1 MSGEPTEVHTPSHV
15 RPGVVRGGRAALPK
29 IALSGGRLI
38 EGFMMTDPSI
48 DVSRPSSARVWNYLL
63 DGKDNFAV
71 DRELGEAL
79 RAANPGIADVARAQ
93 RRFLI
98 QAVTLFAGEVG
109 IRQFLDIGTGLP
121 TADNTHEVAQRVA
134 PDSRIVY
141 VDNDP
146 LVLVHARALLTSTPE
161 GETAYVDSNVE
172 DPERILTEAARTL
185 DFSRPVALTM
195 IGILGNVADY
205 AEARS
210 IVTRLLAAVPS
221 GSYLAV
227 SDGTSTSAQSVESQR
242 VAKQSGHPYNLRTP
256 EEITGY
262 FDGLEILE
270 PGVVSTSMWRPQ
282 PGTDAQPLDVYC
294 AVGRKP

>member
-1 MSGEPTEVHTPSHV
+1 
-15 RPGVVRGGRAALPK
+15 
-29 IALSGGRLI
+29 
-38 EGFMMTDPSI
+38 MTDPNV

-63 DGKDNFAV
+63 EGKDNFAV

-79 RAANPGIADVARAQ
+79 RSANPGIAAVAQAQ

-98 QAVTLFAGEVG
+98 QAVTLLAGEVG

-134 PDSRIVY
+134 PTSRIVY

-146 LVLVHARALLTSTPE
+146 LVLAHARALLTSSPE
-161 GETAYVDSNVE
+161 GQTAYIDSDVE
-172 DPERILTEAARTL
+172 DPERILSGAARTL
-185 DFSRPVALTM
+185 DFGKPVALTM

-210 IVTRLLAAVPS
+210 IVERLLDAVPS

-242 VAKQSGHPYNLRTP
+242 VAKQNGHPYHLRTP
-256 EEITGY
+256 DEIGGY
-262 FDGLEILE
+262 FEGLELLE
-270 PGVVSTSMWRPQ
+270 PGVVSTSQWRPQ
-282 PGTDAQPLDVYC
+282 PGTEAEALDVYC

>member
-1 MSGEPTEVHTPSHV
+1 MTEPN
-15 RPGVVRGGRAALPK
+15 
-29 IALSGGRLI
+29 
-38 EGFMMTDPSI
+38 I
-48 DVSRPSSARVWNYLL
+48 DTSRPSSARVWNYLL
-63 DGKDNFAV
+63 EGKDNFAV

-79 RAANPGIADVARAQ
+79 RAANPAIVGVAREQ

-98 QAVTLFAGEVG
+98 QAVTLFAGEAG

-146 LVLVHARALLTSTPE
+146 LVLVHARALLTSSAE
-161 GETAYVDSNVE
+161 GKTAYIDSDVE
-172 DPERILTEAARTL
+172 NPERILSEAAQTL

-205 AEARS
+205 DQAKS
-210 IVTRLLAAVPS
+210 IVRTLLAAVPS

-227 SDGTSTSAQSVESQR
+227 SDGTSTSAESVESQR

-256 EEITGY
+256 EEIEG
-262 FDGLEILE
+262 FFEGLEILE
-270 PGVVSTSMWRPQ
+270 PGVVSTSQWRPE
-282 PGTDAQPLDVYC
+282 PGTSPGHLDVYC

>member
-1 MSGEPTEVHTPSHV
+1 
-15 RPGVVRGGRAALPK
+15 
-29 IALSGGRLI
+29 
-38 EGFMMTDPSI
+38 MTDPSI
-48 DVSRPSSARVWNYLL
+48 DTSRPSSARVWNYLL
-63 DGKDNFAV
+63 GGKDNFAV

-79 RAANPGIADVARAQ
+79 RKANPAIASVAQAQ

-98 QAVTLFAGEVG
+98 QAVTLFAGEAG

-134 PDSRIVY
+134 PESRIVY

-146 LVLVHARALLTSTPE
+146 LVLVHARALLTSSPE
-161 GETAYVDSNVE
+161 GETAYIDSAVE
-172 DPERILTEAARTL
+172 NPERILSEAARTL
-185 DFSRPVALTM
+185 DFSKPVALTM

-205 AEARS
+205 AQARS
-210 IVTRLLAAVPS
+210 IVKQLLDAVPS

-262 FDGLEILE
+262 FEGLEILE
-270 PGVVSTSMWRPQ
+270 PGVVSTSQWRPQ
-282 PGTDAQPLDVYC
+282 QGAPTESLDVYC

>member
-1 MSGEPTEVHTPSHV
+1 
-15 RPGVVRGGRAALPK
+15 
-29 IALSGGRLI
+29 
-38 EGFMMTDPSI
+38 MTDPDI

-63 DGKDNFAV
+63 EGKDNFAV
-71 DRELGEAL
+71 DREMGEAL
-79 RAANPGIADVARAQ
+79 RSANPGIVAVAQAQ
-93 RRFLI
+93 RRFLV

-134 PDSRIVY
+134 PESRVVY

-146 LVLVHARALLTSTPE
+146 LVLVHARALLRSSSE
-161 GETAYVDSNVE
+161 GETAYIDSNVE
-172 DPERILTEAARTL
+172 DPERILSEAARTL
-185 DFSRPVALTM
+185 DFSKPVALTM

-210 IVTRLLAAVPS
+210 IVERLLAAVPS

-242 VAKQSGHPYNLRTP
+242 VAKQGGHPYNLRTP
-256 EEITGY
+256 EEIGGY
-262 FDGLEILE
+262 FQGLELLE
-270 PGVVSTSMWRPQ
+270 PGVVSTSLWRPQ
-282 PGTDAQPLDVYC
+282 PGTEPEALDVYC

>member
-1 MSGEPTEVHTPSHV
+1 
-15 RPGVVRGGRAALPK
+15 
-29 IALSGGRLI
+29 
-38 EGFMMTDPSI
+38 MTDPHI
-48 DVSRPSSARVWNYLL
+48 DATRPSSARVWNYLL
-63 DGKDNFAV
+63 DGKDNYAV

-79 RAANPGIADVARAQ
+79 RAANPGIAAVAQAQ

-98 QAVTLFAGEVG
+98 QAVTLLAGEAG

-134 PDSRIVY
+134 PASRIVY

-146 LVLVHARALLTSTPE
+146 LVLVHARALLTSSSE
-161 GETAYVDSNVE
+161 GETAYIDSAVQ
-172 DPERILTEAARTL
+172 DPERILREAARTL

-205 AEARS
+205 AQARA
-210 IVTRLLAAVPS
+210 IVTRLLDAVPS

-242 VAKQSGHPYNLRTP
+242 VAKESGHPYNLRTP
-256 EEITGY
+256 EEIGGY
-262 FDGLEILE
+262 FEGLELIE
-270 PGVVSTSMWRPQ
+270 PGLVPTSQWRPQ
-282 PGTDAQPLDVYC
+282 PGTEQAPLDVYC